1 MNHSYSILFIILVSI
16 YEYYKTKESMFVFL
30 LPIIIWF
37 AMPSFYYR
45 LIVFLIFCIAKAIQ
59 LIASKNILKSQF
71 LAMYLSGAA
80 LLCFEYG
87 DLIFRI

>member
-16 YEYYKTKESMFVFL
+16 NEYYKTKESMFV
-30 LPIIIWF
+30 
-37 AMPSFYYR
+37 
-45 LIVFLIFCIAKAIQ
+45 LIFCIAKAIQ

-71 LAMYLSGAA
+71 LAMYLIGAA